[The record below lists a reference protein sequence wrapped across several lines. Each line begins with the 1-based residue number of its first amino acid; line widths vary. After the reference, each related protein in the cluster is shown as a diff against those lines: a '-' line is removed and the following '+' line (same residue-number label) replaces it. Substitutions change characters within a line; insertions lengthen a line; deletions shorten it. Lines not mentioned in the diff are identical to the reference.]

1 MSITGSSVQS
11 AENIICPSGKS
22 AHSSLSQFTF
32 VFVCCSAFASLLD
45 SSSPHTFQ
53 HSKPALQHSNIPSF
67 HLGFFSAGHI
77 CQGKRGEG
85 SYLQTCRQWPL
96 WVLRRPDSWKPFW
109 SGFGMRSQR
118 WWHLLQLFPQAPQP
132 QLGMEKNSSRSVG
145 FSTL

>member
-67 HLGFFSAGHI
+67 HLGCFFSGTHLPRQAWRRLVFTNMQTMTPVSFEAANLLKTFLIRVWHEVTTVMTPPPVVSTGSTAST
-77 CQGKRGEG
+77 GDGE
-85 SYLQTCRQWPL
+85 
-96 WVLRRPDSWKPFW
+96 
-109 SGFGMRSQR
+109 
-118 WWHLLQLFPQAPQP
+118 
-132 QLGMEKNSSRSVG
+132 E
-145 FSTL
+145 